1 LDKIKNRLPIMLIR
15 CEAEDIAR
23 QVDQRDID
31 PALPKIVAW
40 AETKTHN
47 RR

>member
-1 LDKIKNRLPIMLIR
+1 MLIR

-23 QVDQRDID
+23 SIDQRDID
-31 PALPKIVAW
+31 AALPKYVAW